1 LTSFKYQPVLVMVFR
16 AVADERDLMGN
27 KLYVGNLSER
37 TTEAD
42 LQALFAEIGPVVSAT
57 LSLDAETGNSR
68 LYGLIEMATEEAAET
83 AVQSLDGY
91 FLHDQKLMV
100 NKVRLPQG
108 RAAAPAKPA
117 AKKRPTTRRSS
128 NTTRT
133 TIRSSD

>member
-1 LTSFKYQPVLVMVFR
+1 MYSRY
-16 AVADERDLMGN
+16 VADERVLMGN
-27 KLYVGNLSER
+27 KLYVGNLSEQ

-42 LQALFAEIGPVVSAT
+42 LLALFTEIGTVVSAT

-68 LYGLIEMATEEAAET
+68 LYGLIEMATDDAAET

-91 FLHDQKLMV
+91 WLHDQKLMV

-108 RAAAPAKPA
+108 RAPAPAKPA
-117 AKKRPTTRRSS
+117 PKKRATTKRSS

-133 TIRSSD
+133 TSTRS